1 MSAEIK
7 KITADEIYAVSMR
20 RLADR
25 PNSASANGRGAL
37 SSAEL
42 KGYMDKFPKLIA
54 GRLNHLIDL
63 INAGSGEG
71 ILSILKTPVVDEK
84 TQKEI
89 TLLEWIDLV
98 IEEYTEIQNEIVKK
112 LDKVSGTTSKQQVYV
127 KNTDGNQQMV
137 NLTREFSENT
147 IMKRDSAGRSQ
158 VGSPSESYDA
168 ANKYYVD
175 NKVNDIKKLNQDEL
189 NSKVKKFT
197 DVVGYSRAYVNGKD
211 GIDSG
216 VRISPDL
223 IGSTIVLRDENG
235 RASFSDPSADS
246 NAATKRY
253 VDTEANKRISKSGG
267 TITGDLIIGGNLT
280 VKGENTVVDS
290 TTLKVADKLIEVA
303 KNNSAPL
310 TSPAGI
316 VVPKYDGVNDGA
328 LVFDSNGIAYVGDVF
343 YNPDTGEI
351 EPESN
356 PDMQAIATRVELN
369 ENCRVRWD
377 PVLQALT
384 YGEEITS
391 DHVAFTIPVRDE
403 NGTFKV
409 DPPSGDYDCANKK
422 YVDTAITS
430 AITTTLNTAV

>member
-25 PNSASANGRGAL
+25 PNSASANGRGAM

-42 KGYMDKFPKLIA
+42 KGYMDKFPRLIA
-54 GRLNHLIDL
+54 DRLNHLIDL
-63 INAGSGEG
+63 INAGSEEG
-71 ILSILKTPVVDEK
+71 ILGILKTPVIDEV

-89 TLLEWIDLV
+89 TLYDWINLVAKEVANKLDAVTSLSDLPQA
-98 IEEYTEIQNEIVKK
+98 YVKDRSGAQTMMDITRAVMVQSIMQRDSYGRSKVASPSENDDIANKQYVDDKAAEVNSLNKKELDSK
-112 LDKVSGTTSKQQVYV
+112 LDKFSDITSVPQAYV
-127 KNTDGNQQMV
+127 VIDGNQRMMT
-137 NLTREFSENT
+137 LTDSPDRGT
-147 IMKRDSAGRSQ
+147 VMMRDAYGRTK
-158 VGSPSESYDA
+158 VATPSNITDA
-168 ANKYYVD
+168 TNKMYVD
-175 NKVNDIKKLNQDEL
+175 NKV
-189 NSKVKKFT
+189 
-197 DVVGYSRAYVNGKD
+197 
-211 GIDSG
+211 
-216 VRISPDL
+216 
-223 IGSTIVLRDENG
+223 
-235 RASFSDPSADS
+235 
-246 NAATKRY
+246 ATKL
-253 VDTEANKRISKSGG
+253 DKAGG
-267 TITGDLIIGGNLT
+267 TVTGDLIVSGNLT

-351 EPESN
+351 EPEAN

-391 DHVAFTIPVRDE
+391 DHASFTIPVRDE

-422 YVDTAITS
+422 YVDTSIAS